1 MKIPQT
7 TINVSHNRYMSLLSV
22 MVFNATFS
30 NILDISWQSVSLLE
44 ETGLPVENHW
54 PVTSRWQT
62 VSHNVAS
69 STPSH

>member
-7 TINVSHNRYMSLLSV
+7 TINVSHNRYISSLSV

-44 ETGLPVENHW
+44 ETGLPVENH
-54 PVTSRWQT
+54 
-62 VSHNVAS
+62 
-69 STPSH
+69 